1 MLFKTERLVV
11 WPYKVEDMQDV
22 FEIYK
27 DKEVCK
33 YLLHDEWTD
42 DNVQEKFNKKLV
54 NSSLTQN
61 ATISL
66 AVEFNEQVI
75 GDLSAWY
82 TSMKDTVEIGY
93 SFSAASGGKGY
104 ATEAVGSLIT
114 NLFSEYKV
122 HRIQATLD
130 DRNTASQ
137 RLCERIGMRKEGH
150 FIQDYWNKNEWTDS
164 IIYGILNPES
174 EEVIKSKV

>member
-1 MLFKTERLVV
+1 MLLNTERLLIR
-11 WPYKVEDMQDV
+11 PYKAEDMQDV
-22 FEIYK
+22 FEIYNN
-27 DKEVCK
+27 KEVCK
-33 YLLHDEWTD
+33 YLLHHEWNNE
-42 DNVQEKFNKKLV
+42 NVQEKFNKKLV

-66 AVEFNEQVI
+66 AAVLDEKVI

-82 TSMKDTVEIGY
+82 TSMKDTLEIGY
-93 SFSAASGGKGY
+93 SFSSASGGKGY

-114 NLFSEYKV
+114 NLFNEYNV

-130 DRNTASQ
+130 ARNSASEK
-137 RLCERIGMRKEGH
+137 LCERIGMRKEAH

-164 IIYGILNPES
+164 IVYGILDPES
-174 EEVIKSKV
+174 EKIMRLKK